1 MIQNEFEIILHQND
15 YIHSFE
21 HVNMSND
28 WELHKMILSLI
39 VKREFKIFWSVF
51 SPNAEKYGPELQ

>member
-1 MIQNEFEIILHQND
+1 MFYFRYLGLNIIQNEFD
-15 YIHSFE
+15 SFE
-21 HVNMSND
+21 HVNISND

>member
-1 MIQNEFEIILHQND
+1 M
-15 YIHSFE
+15 
-21 HVNMSND
+21 HVNISND